1 METQNKLYFLSKK
14 GERQGP
20 YTYEELEKL
29 SLTAN
34 TLVWSEG
41 SGWKNLD
48 EIEELRPLLDS
59 SFDKEEINK
68 ESSSSSSFP
77 MPVKT
82 WFVESILIIVFCC
95 LPFGIVAL
103 VHAIKV
109 QSMNEQ
115 GKTDLAQFYSKKTK
129 QWVSIGFVVG
139 LIVFILSM
147 LFYFITFFVYGLN
160 RL

>member
-1 METQNKLYFLSKK
+1 METQKKLYFLSRK

-41 SGWKNLD
+41 SGWKSLD
-48 EIEELRPLLDS
+48 EIEELRPLLDT

-82 WFVESILIIVFCC
+82 WFVEDRKS
-95 LPFGIVAL
+95 
-103 VHAIKV
+103 
-109 QSMNEQ
+109 
-115 GKTDLAQFYSKKTK
+115 
-129 QWVSIGFVVG
+129 VV
-139 LIVFILSM
+139 
-147 LFYFITFFVYGLN
+147 
-160 RL
+160 